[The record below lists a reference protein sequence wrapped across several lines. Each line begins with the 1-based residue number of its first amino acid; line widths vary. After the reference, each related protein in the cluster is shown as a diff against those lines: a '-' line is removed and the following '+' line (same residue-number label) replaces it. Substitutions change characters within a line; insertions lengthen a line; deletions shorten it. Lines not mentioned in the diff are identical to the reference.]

1 MKTAE
6 RQGKGRGKVGKSREK
21 VGKSRRKGGER
32 QGGKRQGK
40 LRGKAGERW
49 EKAGKK
55 QGRGRGKAGTHT
67 RTVWSGTQFSPV
79 PALVQGEAS
88 QPHRSVQG
96 FAQPCPN
103 PTAHLGETRAW
114 EAKGSHGMC
123 VPQAGRKSSLGRQT
137 RSVNFRHESNE
148 HLHKVSF
155 RHREP
160 LMTLQGRL
168 PPD

>member
-6 RQGKGRGKVGKSREK
+6 GQGKGRGKVGKGR
-21 VGKSRRKGGER
+21 ER
-32 QGGKRQGK
+32 QGG
-40 LRGKAGERW
+40 
-49 EKAGKK
+49 
-55 QGRGRGKAGTHT
+55 GRGEAGTHT
-67 RTVWSGTQFSPV
+67 KNCLVWSPV
-79 PALVQGEAS
+79 QPSAS
-88 QPHRSVQG
+88 TGPGRGIAAPRIRAG
-96 FAQPCPN
+96 FCSAVPKSQRTP
-103 PTAHLGETRAW
+103 GETRAR

-148 HLHKVSF
+148 HLHKDSF

>member
-21 VGKSRRKGGER
+21 VGKSRRKGGRE
-32 QGGKRQGK
+32 
-40 LRGKAGERW
+40 KAGESQ
-49 EKAGKK
+49 GKS
-55 QGRGRGKAGTHT
+55 RGKVGKSRGEAGGRQRRTQ